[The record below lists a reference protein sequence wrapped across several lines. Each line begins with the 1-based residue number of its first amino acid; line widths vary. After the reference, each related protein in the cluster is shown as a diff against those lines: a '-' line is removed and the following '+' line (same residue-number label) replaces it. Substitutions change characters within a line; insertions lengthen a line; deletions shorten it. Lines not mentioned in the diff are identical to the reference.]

1 MKNLVVTIFLFVNF
15 NLSSFACDI
24 NGTTGIF
31 PNNNMN
37 IPTGLKSYSGLLST
51 RGLSQQR
58 FNIVLDKVEKI
69 YTNEFTKRGKKFI
82 LNRLWSNGQV
92 NSYAHQEGDTW
103 NIDMYGGLARY
114 PQMTEDG
121 YALVACHE
129 IGHHLGGAPH
139 SIDKTRSWG
148 ANEGQA
154 DYFANLKCMRKLFE
168 NDNNQ
173 QVVSKMPIP
182 NEVKEKCSLVY
193 KNANEYAICIRSSL
207 AGLVLGKIMNEL
219 SQDGNVDFTTP
230 DPSVVAVTFDGHPKS
245 QCRLDTYFQASLCDK
260 SISDDLSD
268 NDYRVGTCTKSS
280 GDEIGI
286 RPTCWFNEI

>member
-15 NLSSFACDI
+15 NLSSFGCDI
-24 NGTTGIF
+24 NGKTGF
-31 PNNNMN
+31 VPPNDMN
-37 IPTGLKSYSGLLST
+37 IPIGLKSLGGLT
-51 RGLSQQR
+51 QQR
-58 FNIVLDKVEKI
+58 FNFILDKVVRI
-69 YTNEFTKRGKKFI
+69 YTNEFTKRGKKLV

-92 NSYAHQEGDTW
+92 NAYAHQEGMAW
-103 NIDMYGGLARY
+103 NVDMYGGLARHSLI
-114 PQMTEDG
+114 TDDG
-121 YALVACHE
+121 YMLVACHE

-139 SIDKTRSWG
+139 SVEKSRSWG

-173 QVVSKMPIP
+173 QIISKMFIP

-193 KNANEYAICIRSSL
+193 KNDNEYAICVRTSI
-207 AGLVLGKIMNEL
+207 AGLVLGRVLNEVN
-219 SQDGNVDFTTP
+219 QDGNIDFTTP
-230 DPSVVAVTFDGHPKS
+230 DTSIAAVTFDGHSKS

-260 SISDDLSD
+260 NISDNVSD
-268 NDYRVGTCTKSS
+268 NDYKIGTCTKSS

-286 RPTCWFNEI
+286 RPSCWFKEI